1 MNNKEAQTLKDSITN
16 RLLVNFFFAI
26 IAYTVLLILW
36 KNNVE
41 SAAVFTVAGILAVC
55 SAVMFV
61 LTKVKSKR
69 FLGYGIAAAVLAVG
83 ALILKSSLI
92 VSKAIGLETFS
103 KMMDNRFWV
112 LALNARTDVA
122 AVAVLGAVY
131 LIVLLIVS
139 IIQLVLISGNTEK

>member
-1 MNNKEAQTLKDSITN
+1 MNNKEAQKLKDSITN

-139 IIQLVLISGNTEK
+139 IIQLVLISGKTEK